1 MFNLIRKK
9 KTQKNSLIVGT
20 KNEKTRV
27 DWIEKTLKNIP
38 IGSRILDA
46 GAGEQQYKK
55 FCTHLDYVSQDFAE
69 YKPEN
74 LPEGLQMD
82 SWNYGALDIISDIAK
97 IPEEDKSFDVIM
109 CTEVFEHIVNPRE
122 ALDEFERLL
131 KPNGMLI
138 ITAPFCSLTHFAP
151 YHFYTGFSRYFYE
164 EELNKRNFEIL
175 EITPN
180 GNYFEYIAQ
189 ELNRLNSISNKYC
202 GEELSNNV
210 KSAIYEINA
219 QLQELSNTDNGS
231 SELLCFGLH
240 VLAKKK

>member
-82 SWNYGALDIISDIAK
+82 SWNYGVLDIISDIAK

-202 GEELSNNV
+202 GKELSNNV

>member
-1 MFNLIRKK
+1 MINFFKNKKRKTK
-9 KTQKNSLIVGT
+9 LTVGT

-27 DWIEKTLKNIP
+27 DWIEDTLKNIP
-38 IGSRILDA
+38 AGSRILDA

-55 FCTHLDYVSQDFAE
+55 FCTHLDYISQDFAE

-74 LPEGLQMD
+74 LPEGLQMG
-82 SWNYGALDIISDIAK
+82 SWNYGVLDIISDIAK

-131 KPNGMLI
+131 KPNGTLI

-202 GEELSNNV
+202 GKELSNNV
-210 KSAIYEINA
+210 KSAIYEINT
-219 QLQELSNTDNGS
+219 QLQELSNIDNGS

-240 VLAKKK
+240 ILAKKK

>member
-1 MFNLIRKK
+1 MINFLKNRKK
-9 KTQKNSLIVGT
+9 SQVNLTVGT
-20 KNEKTRV
+20 KNEQTRI
-27 DWIEKTLKNIP
+27 DWIENTLKKLP
-38 IGSRILDA
+38 SGKRILDA

-55 FCTHLDYVSQDFAE
+55 FCTHLNYVCQDFAE

-82 SWNYGALDIISDIAK
+82 SWVYGQLDIVSDIAS
-97 IPEEDKSFDVIM
+97 IPEEDSSFDAIM

-122 ALDEFERLL
+122 ALDEFQRLL
-131 KPNGMLI
+131 KPKGMLI

-151 YHFYTGFSRYFYE
+151 YHFYTGFNKYFYE
-164 EELNKRNFEIL
+164 TELRNRQFDIL

-189 ELNRLNSISNKYC
+189 ELNRLNSISTKYANT
-202 GEELSNNV
+202 ELSFDV
-210 KSAIYEINA
+210 KSAIQTINS
-219 QLQELSNTDNGS
+219 QLQILSSLDNSS

-240 VLAKKK
+240 VLAQKK

>member
-1 MFNLIRKK
+1 MINFFKNKK
-9 KTQKNSLIVGT
+9 RQTKLTVGT

-27 DWIEKTLKNIP
+27 DWVEDTLKNIP
-38 IGSRILDA
+38 AGSRILDA

-55 FCTHLDYVSQDFAE
+55 FCAHLDYVSQDFAE

-74 LPEGLQMD
+74 LPEGLQMG
-82 SWNYGALDIISDIAK
+82 SWNYGVLDIISDIAK
-97 IPEEDKSFDVIM
+97 IPEKDKSFDVIM

-202 GEELSNNV
+202 GKELSNNV

-231 SELLCFGLH
+231 SDLLCFGLH
-240 VLAKKK
+240 VVAKNK